1 MSSEIDRL
9 RRVTGASAIHGPG
22 PLREVEIVPSVAD
35 SRRSKDE
42 PRKRQRPRGGRGR
55 TKDVVTLS
63 DEARSIEQ
71 ESTEMDRR
79 GSQNYQELAAHGSSK
94 SSKPG
99 FEDLLDR
106 VIGVDPGTD

>member
-1 MSSEIDRL
+1 
-9 RRVTGASAIHGPG
+9 
-22 PLREVEIVPSVAD
+22 
-35 SRRSKDE
+35 
-42 PRKRQRPRGGRGR
+42 
-55 TKDVVTLS
+55 VTLS